1 MIVMRFVVAVT
12 VALTATVKKR
22 LVPLE
27 RLELSTSAL

>member
-12 VALTATVKKR
+12 VALTATVKR